1 MPAGSGPIRPSST
14 SESSATRLYDRIVT
28 AEQIAPELD
37 VDEWLGTPHTLAQLH
52 GKVVLVEAFQ
62 MLCPGCVSHALP
74 QVKRVQANFPDVVV
88 LGLHTVFEHHD
99 AMTPTALRAF
109 ASEYRL
115 TFPIGIDRHEGGDP
129 MPVTMAR
136 YRLQGTPS
144 TLLIDRRGRLR
155 LAAFGTLDDL
165 VLGSHLGRLLTEPA
179 DAPDP
184 VGS

>member
-1 MPAGSGPIRPSST
+1 MT
-14 SESSATRLYDRIVT
+14 
-28 AEQIAPELD
+28 APELD
-37 VDEWLGTPHTLAQLH
+37 VDEWLGTPHTLAQLR

-115 TFPIGIDRHEGGDP
+115 TFPIGIDRHEGRDP

-144 TLLIDRRGRLR
+144 TLLIGRQGRLR
-155 LAAFGTLDDL
+155 LSAFGTLDDL
-165 VLGSHLGRLLTEPA
+165 VLGSHLGRLLSESA
-179 DAPDP
+179 DLPDP
-184 VGS
+184 VGN